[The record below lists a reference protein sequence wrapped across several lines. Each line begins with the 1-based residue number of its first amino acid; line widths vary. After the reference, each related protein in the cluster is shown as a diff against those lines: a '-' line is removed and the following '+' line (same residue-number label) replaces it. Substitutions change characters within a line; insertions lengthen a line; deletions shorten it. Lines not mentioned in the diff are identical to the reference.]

1 MKTAEQHIS
10 IVRGTAQKLQDVEKR
25 ILEQTGLT
33 AEELFDLKLN
43 IGLKFVQQFCKI
55 YISNR
60 EYIYNNLVYNADWC
74 FWNWWQLKWG
84 QDDALI
90 LLQAGNIGLFYDLK
104 KEGMIGDEALT
115 KDLYWMITQYTDEV

>member
-90 LLQAGNIGLFYDLK
+90 LQTAEPFSNNYEIK
-104 KEGMIGDEALT
+104 KECMVGCDTLT
-115 KDLYWMITQYTDEV
+115 KDLYWMITKYTDEV